1 MCFILRNTS
10 KEMGSNTSKPAADAA
25 KNKARPTME
34 VLENPP
40 KPDTVNECSV
50 SEEDFG
56 NAIFNQFKNNSN
68 EQEFSYLAKTI
79 TTLVFKKS
87 ILSQPNARLDTKRH
101 LSWLDKAK
109 IRHGVAMYGLVRES
123 VEEAFPR
130 PS

>member
-1 MCFILRNTS
+1 M
-10 KEMGSNTSKPAADAA
+10 
-25 KNKARPTME
+25 PTME
-34 VLENPP
+34 VLECPP
-40 KPDTVNECSV
+40 KPDTENECSV
-50 SEEDFG
+50 SYVSIICELHSEEDFG
-56 NAIFNQFKNNSN
+56 NAVFNQFRNNSN

-130 PS
+130 AAVSV